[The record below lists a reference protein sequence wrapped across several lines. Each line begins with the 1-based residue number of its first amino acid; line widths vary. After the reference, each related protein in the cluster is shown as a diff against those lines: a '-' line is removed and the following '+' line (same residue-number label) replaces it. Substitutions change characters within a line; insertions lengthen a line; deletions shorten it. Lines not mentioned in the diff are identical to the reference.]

1 SSLFTYPALM
11 AADILLYDTNI
22 VPVGEDQTQHL
33 EFTRNLA
40 ERFNTQFGETFVVPD
55 IKTPK
60 VGARIMSLQEPTKK
74 MSKSDENTKSYIS
87 RMDNQKKIENRLKS
101 AVSDSESVVAFDKTK
116 KPGVSN
122 LLTIYAACH
131 NQTVEEAATYFKD
144 ARYGD
149 FKGAVAEAVVNKLAP
164 IQEKY
169 ESLIHSEELDDI
181 LDQGAQ
187 KANQKMGL
195 IRRESHM

>member
-1 SSLFTYPALM
+1 LFTYPALM

-55 IKTPK
+55 IKTPE

-74 MSKSDENTKSYIS
+74 MRKSDENTKSFIS
-87 RMDNQKKIENRLKS
+87 MLDSPNRIEKTVKS
-101 AVSDSESVVAFDKTK
+101 AVTDSEAVVAFDKTK

-164 IQEKY
+164 R
-169 ESLIHSEELDDI
+169 SEEHTSELQSRFD
-181 LDQGAQ
+181 L
-187 KANQKMGL
+187 
-195 IRRESHM
+195 